1 MIQDSHKPEARITI
15 IDVAPLSVAPKSL
28 PPMDEQLPHESLKLW
43 GGVTDAIMA
52 KQFAKAT
59 TVKQDLEEAQREKA
73 RDRERQGIEFKPVF
87 FEQVTGN
94 GGKPDLT
101 SKGREVLQ
109 RAQKGDWSMEGILPD
124 EESGA

>member
-1 MIQDSHKPEARITI
+1 
-15 IDVAPLSVAPKSL
+15 
-28 PPMDEQLPHESLKLW
+28 MDKQLPHESLKLW

-59 TVKQDLEEAQREKA
+59 TVKQELEEAQREKA
-73 RDRERQGIEFKPVF
+73 RERERAGVEFKPVF

-101 SKGREVLQ
+101 DKGREVLQ
-109 RAQKGDWSMEGILPD
+109 RAQKEDWSMDGIFSSEEG
-124 EESGA
+124 GA